1 MKRLRFY
8 PLTLAALVLMTAPAK
23 TAPAGAQDQ
32 QREPFRVE
40 VEAINLLV
48 SVHDEKTG
56 KFVTDLGPSDF
67 RIIEKGVL
75 QEITN
80 FTQQTN
86 LPLSIALAV
95 DTSSSVKLK
104 LEFEKEA
111 ALDFLYSVMRPTDR
125 ALLLEFDSGVT
136 LLHDFTSD
144 ANDLVREIKSL
155 KAGGGTSLYDAI
167 YLICEQ
173 KMLEEES
180 GRKVLVILSDGADVT
195 SRHTFEEALD
205 MAYRAEVTIFAVST
219 TRFGA
224 DIDHE
229 GDHALQQLVDNTGG
243 QAYFP
248 FSTKDLSKA
257 FQAINEELRS
267 QYNIAYVSNN
277 KIRDGKFREIKVE
290 VVKSDV
296 RVRHRKGYYARP
308 VTSAS
313 AGD

>member
-1 MKRLRFY
+1 MKRHWFY
-8 PLTLAALVLMTAPAK
+8 SLTLAVVVLMTLLAR
-23 TAPAGAQDQ
+23 AQAQ

-40 VEAINLLV
+40 VEAINILV
-48 SVHDEKTG
+48 SVHDDKTG
-56 KFVTDLGPSDF
+56 KFVTDLSPSDF

-144 ANDLVREIKSL
+144 ANDLVREIKNL

-173 KMLEEES
+173 KMLDEQS

-195 SRHTFEEALD
+195 SHHSYDEALD
-205 MAYRAEVTIFAVST
+205 MAYRAEVTIYAIST

-229 GDHALQQLVDNTGG
+229 GDNALKQLVENTGG

-248 FSTKDLSKA
+248 FSTKDLTKA

-277 KIRDGKFREIKVE
+277 KIRDGKFREIKVD

-296 RVRHRKGYYARP
+296 RVRHRKGYFAKP
-308 VTSAS
+308 ITSAS

>member
-1 MKRLRFY
+1 LM
-8 PLTLAALVLMTAPAK
+8 LAAVLSPVAFA
-23 TAPAGAQDQ
+23 AGQDQ

-40 VEAINLLV
+40 VEAINVLV

-56 KFVTDLGPSDF
+56 KFVIDLGQEHF
-67 RIIEKGVL
+67 RIIEEGVL
-75 QEITN
+75 QRITN
-80 FTQQTN
+80 FSQQTN

-144 ANDLVREIKSL
+144 ANDLAREIKNL
-155 KAGGGTSLYDAI
+155 RAGGGTSLYDAI
-167 YLICEQ
+167 YLICDQ
-173 KMLEEES
+173 KMLDEES

-195 SRHTFEEALD
+195 STHTYEQALD
-205 MAYRAEVTIFAVST
+205 MAYQAEVTIYAIST
-219 TRFGA
+219 SRFGA

-229 GDHALQQLVDNTGG
+229 GDNALKQLVENTGG
-243 QAYFP
+243 RLYFP

-277 KIRDGKFREIKVE
+277 AIKDGKFREIKVE
-290 VVKSDV
+290 VNRPDT
-296 RVRHRKGYYARP
+296 RLRHRKGYFAKRRA
-308 VTSAS
+308 AS
-313 AGD
+313 SSGG